1 LPAGREAPRVAARVA
16 RTRRRADEACSIG
29 WLLAEVERS
38 LHGAVDGP
46 AEARDIVAAVLDVS
60 RHWVTVHRDAPAAP
74 GLVERV
80 LAAAAARARGMP
92 VPYAVRRAAFRHLT
106 LDIDERV
113 LIPRPETEGLVDVV
127 IARAT
132 PGGLAIDVGTGSGAI
147 ALALAQ
153 EGRFTRVIGTDVS
166 TDAIAVA
173 TANACRLQGA
183 LNAAV
188 EFRTGADLA
197 PVRDVRARAI
207 VSNPPYISWTEA
219 AVLPSS
225 VRDWEP
231 AIALFSGREG
241 TDATAVLIREA
252 GEVLEPGGLLAV
264 EVDARRAAEIAR
276 LMAEDGRYTQV
287 VVAADLFGR
296 ERYVSALRGTG
307 E

>member
-1 LPAGREAPRVAARVA
+1 VAARVT
-16 RTRRRADEACSIG
+16 RTRRRSDEASSIG

-38 LHGAVDGP
+38 LHGTVDGP
-46 AEARDIVAAVLDVS
+46 TEARDIVAALLDVS
-60 RHWVTVHRDAPAAP
+60 RHWVTLHREAPAAP
-74 GLVERV
+74 GLVERA

-132 PGGLAIDVGTGSGAI
+132 PGGVAIDVGTGSGAI

-153 EGRFTRVIGTDVS
+153 EGRFARVIGTDVS
-166 TDAIAVA
+166 TDAIVVA
-173 TANACRLQGA
+173 AANASRLRGA
-183 LNAAV
+183 LGAAV

-219 AVLPSS
+219 GSLPSS

-231 AIALFSGREG
+231 AVALFSGSDG
-241 TDATAVLIREA
+241 TDATAVLIREG

-276 LMAEDGRYTQV
+276 LMAADGRYTQV
-287 VVAADLFGR
+287 VVAEDLFGR